1 MHMDMEEYRAKAREL
16 QRQAKQLE
24 SEMATYEAFN
34 MCMVGGHVWGSVYIG
49 PPDAGTDEKPTIPV
63 HTVSSQCERCGIGL
77 DGTVHLE
84 FYGDEGTYGSLAG
97 KTQHEILAARS
108 PETSETDE
116 KPTLPVED
124 DGVYRVDVSHLLHGG
139 DEE

>member
-16 QRQAKQLE
+16 QRQAEELE

-34 MCMVGGHVWGSVYIG
+34 MCMVSGHDWGKLYIG
-49 PPDAGTDEKPTIPV
+49 PADGGV
-63 HTVSSQCERCGIGL
+63 HTVSSECERCGICL

-84 FYGDEGTYGSLAG
+84 FMGHEELFGSLAG
-97 KTQHEILAARS
+97 KAQHEIVAALS

-124 DGVYRVDVSHLLHGG
+124 DGVYRVDVGHLLHGG

>member
-1 MHMDMEEYRAKAREL
+1 MRMDMEEYRAKAREL

-24 SEMATYEAFN
+24 SEMAAFEAFN
-34 MCMVGGHVWGSVYIG
+34 MCMVGEHVWEDVFIG
-49 PPDAGTDEKPTIPV
+49 PSDTGA
-63 HTVSSQCERCGIGL
+63 HTVSSQCERCGIVL
-77 DGTVHLE
+77 DGIVRLE
-84 FYGDEGTYGSLAG
+84 FPASQDQYGSLAG
-97 KTQHEILAARS
+97 KAQHEIVAALS

-116 KPTLPVED
+116 KPTLPVEN